1 MTVEVRWH
9 TYLID
14 QAARQFSD
22 SSNDLAGKQLYII
35 DDDPCTCAHC
45 FRRLAVI
52 NKIGDVSLFGAR
64 KPIARQFQGLP
75 NSEQIILRLTHFTR
89 GSWPVGCRQQP
100 NSEGA
105 MEDHA
110 A

>member
-1 MTVEVRWH
+1 MMIHARVR
-9 TYLID
+9 I
-14 QAARQFSD
+14 ASA
-22 SSNDLAGKQLYII
+22 
-35 DDDPCTCAHC
+35 
-45 FRRLAVI
+45 RLAVI

-75 NSEQIILRLTHFTR
+75 NSEQIIVRLTHFTR

-110 A
+110 ARRSIAPKCGLLWPR